1 MLVTTRMILF
11 VGMLAQGPPAAGAFV
26 CLTTSTLKE
35 AAMEAKVM
43 FKEKS
48 ECT

>member
-26 CLTTSTLKE
+26 CLTTTLKE